1 MASNIMSDKKHLVII
16 GGGFAG
22 LSLAKR
28 IDKDKWKVTL
38 IDRHNYHSFPP
49 LFYQVASAGLE
60 SSSVAFPFRR
70 ELRSRRYG
78 SCGFLMGEVRKIDT
92 IGKTVETCNATIRYD
107 SLVIATG
114 TTNNFFGIPELEK
127 HVYTLKSVPQAI
139 RCRNEV
145 LDRLERAIHS
155 QDHEVRRRL
164 LTFLIVGGGPTGVE
178 IAGALGEIKRYVI
191 PREYPGIDRDE
202 VKVILVEGGDRL
214 LRTMSDYASR
224 HALSYLKQLLV
235 DVRLEKTMK
244 TYDNDTVTFADGET
258 IVTST
263 VIWTAGVTG
272 ETIKAEGT
280 DIKPGPGNRWVVD
293 GYNRVEGLADVYAIG
308 DGCIHTDG
316 RYPRGCPQLAQ
327 VAIQQGRTLAE
338 NLNNGTFFRKFSYRD
353 KGSMATV
360 GRNRAVVDLG
370 RRHFGGWIAWMTWM
384 AVHLLSLLG
393 MRNRTVVFINWMWNY
408 FTFSSGLRL
417 IMRPSRYPLR
427 SYWGEK
433 NTKSS

>member
-1 MASNIMSDKKHLVII
+1 MSDKKHLVII

-22 LSLAKR
+22 LNLAKR
-28 IDKDKWKVTL
+28 IDKNKWTVTL

-70 ELRSRRYG
+70 ELSSRRYG
-78 SCGFLMGEVRKIDT
+78 CCEFRMGEVRKIDAFR
-92 IGKTVETCNATIRYD
+92 KTVETQHETIRYD

-114 TTNNFFGIPELEK
+114 TTNNFFGIPDLEK
-127 HVYTLKSVPQAI
+127 HVYTLKSAPQAI

-145 LDRLERAIHS
+145 LDRLERAVQS
-155 QDHEVRRRL
+155 RDPDVRRRL

-202 VKVILVEGGDRL
+202 MKVILVEGSDKL

-224 HALSYLKQLLV
+224 HALTYLKQLLV

-244 TYDNDTVTFADGET
+244 SYDNDIVTFTDGDT
-258 IVTST
+258 IDTST

-272 ETIKAEGT
+272 ESIMTEGT
-280 DIKPGPGNRWVVD
+280 DVKPGPGNRWVVD
-293 GYNRVEGLADVYAIG
+293 EYNRVEGLPDVYAIG
-308 DGCIHTDG
+308 DGCIHTDE

-338 NLNNGTFFRKFSYRD
+338 NLNSDTFTRKFSYRD

-370 RRHFGGWIAWMTWM
+370 KRHIGGWMAWMAWM
-384 AVHLLSLLG
+384 VVHLLSLLG

-433 NTKSS
+433 KSNPS